1 MKDLIGACGIECYK
15 CDIHLAP
22 TDQQIAQKLTKH
34 FKGSWE
40 NVKPQDFHCDGCTFP
55 DNQMWSPDCWIRKCV
70 REKDITFCSECRI
83 FPCEKYLEWTN
94 QDEGYYK
101 AYQRLLKKKNEDS
114 ND

>member
-1 MKDLIGACGIECYK
+1 MKDLIGACGIECYN

-22 TDQQIAQKLTKH
+22 TDPKIAQKLAKH

-40 NVKPQDFHCDGCTFP
+40 DVKPQDFHCDGCTFP

-70 REKDITFCSECRI
+70 REKDILYCSECST
-83 FPCEKYLEWTN
+83 FPCEKYLEWTKK
-94 QDEGYYK
+94 DEGYYK
-101 AYQRLLKKKNEDS
+101 GYQRLLKKKNEDS